1 MNFGGQTFKRGATFV
16 RDNPQLLYTIFLFVA
31 LPIAFVVTGEQFLSA
46 AQNNQVLEE
55 GARVASLHDALV
67 DTVRDTMDDPALLSA
82 RLDRVTARDN
92 ELIKLEVLKKINPTT
107 AVVVAVS
114 PATYGTEEGTQI
126 SIGSDPTE
134 AGYEYGIVQGQGKP
148 GGTYTFTRTQGTMR
162 VLHGVQAIADDTGDV
177 VGFLVSDTSMARI
190 DITSQ
195 KSITHAFLVLLFVV
209 LLLFVLL
216 FRHARIVDYTVLY
229 RKLAEVDKLKDD
241 FISMAAHELRTPLS
255 IIRGYASM
263 LFESKSLAEADHHQA
278 ELIDRSAQ
286 QLNALVEDLLNVMR
300 IEQGRMDFKFVSLDL
315 SVAAQEVV
323 DMLSISAHE
332 KGLALTLEKTGA
344 VVAQLDVDRIRQ
356 ILINIVGN
364 AVKYTPAG
372 AVTVKVF
379 SDEATKRAV
388 VRVSDT
394 GIGIS
399 AEEQKN
405 LFGKFYRVKS
415 DETKQIRGTGLG
427 LWITKQ
433 LVVNMKGTIS
443 VESIKGKGMDIEI
456 SFPLST

>member
-1 MNFGGQTFKRGATFV
+1 MAFV

-31 LPIAFVVTGEQFLSA
+31 LPLAFIMTGEQFLSA

-55 GARVASLHDALV
+55 GARISSLHDALV
-67 DTVRDTMDDPALLSA
+67 DSVRDTIDDPSVLALH
-82 RLDRVTARDN
+82 LDRVTARDN
-92 ELIKLEVLKKINPTT
+92 ELLGLEVLKKTGPASAIII
-107 AVVVAVS
+107 AAS
-114 PATYGTEEGTQI
+114 PASHASEVGSQI
-126 SIGSDPTE
+126 TIGSDPTE
-134 AGYEYGIVQGQGKP
+134 ANYEYGIVQGQGKP
-148 GGTYTFTRTQGTMR
+148 GSTYTFTRQNGTTR
-162 VLHGVQAIADDTGDV
+162 IIHGVSAIAGSDGTV
-177 VGFLVSDTSMARI
+177 IGFLVSDTSMARI
-190 DITSQ
+190 DMTAQ
-195 KSITHAFLVLLFVV
+195 QGITHAFVV
-209 LLLFVLL
+209 LLLIILLMFILL

-263 LFESKSLAEADHHQA
+263 LVESKSLAESDHHQA
-278 ELIDRSAQ
+278 ELIDRSAV

-300 IEQGRMDFKFVSLDL
+300 IEQGRMEFALQPVDL
-315 SVAAQEVV
+315 SVATQEVV
-323 DMLSISAHE
+323 DMLAISARE
-332 KGLALTLEKTGA
+332 KGLALTLEKTEA

-379 SDEATKRAV
+379 SDKATKRAV

-433 LVVNMKGTIS
+433 LVLNMKGTIS
-443 VESIKGKGMDIEI
+443 VESIKGKGTDIEV
-456 SFPLST
+456 SFPLTVSA